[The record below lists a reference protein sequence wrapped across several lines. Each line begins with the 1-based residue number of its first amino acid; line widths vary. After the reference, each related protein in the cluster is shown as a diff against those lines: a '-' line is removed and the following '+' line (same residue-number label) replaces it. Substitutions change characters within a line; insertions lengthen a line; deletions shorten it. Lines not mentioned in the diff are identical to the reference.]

1 MIANMMRAARL
12 HQIGGRFQVDE
23 VPVPHVRELDVLVEV
38 KATAIVPNL
47 RNVITHY
54 PTWFPYLPLPKLP
67 AIYGLDSA
75 GVVVGVGSRVRSGVN
90 LGDRVYVNP
99 GLSCGTC
106 ATCRQGAP
114 IHCSSYT
121 FMGYFGFGP
130 GSQQLYEDYPY
141 GGFGQYLTA
150 PATSLVRLPE
160 SISFEQGARF
170 GYIGTAYS
178 GLRKANLQAGQTV
191 LVDGGTGT
199 LGVGA
204 VISALAMGA
213 SQVFASG
220 RNKPLLEKL
229 QKIDPQRIQPIALGE
244 RAASE
249 VVMEA
254 TGGLGVDV
262 VIQALGANAPA
273 ATVIDSLNAL
283 RRGGKAVNIG
293 GVAETLPLE
302 PVPMMVMQK
311 SFIGSLWFSTAEG
324 DDVARMA
331 DAGILDLGV
340 FEHEKFLLDT
350 VNEALD
356 AVEGRV
362 GGFTNVVVIQ

>member
-1 MIANMMRAARL
+1 MNERKMSAARL
-12 HQIGGRFQVDE
+12 HEIGGRFQVDD
-23 VPVPHVRELDVLVEV
+23 VPIPSARELDVLVEV
-38 KATAIVPNL
+38 KATGVVPNL

-90 LGDRVYVNP
+90 LGDRVYINP

-106 ATCRQGAP
+106 LACREGASTN
-114 IHCSSYT
+114 CSSYT

-130 GSQQLYEDYPY
+130 GSQQIYEDYPY

-150 PATSLVRLPE
+150 PATSVVKLPD
-160 SISFEQGARF
+160 SISFEQAARF

-204 VISALAMGA
+204 VISALAVGA
-213 SQVFASG
+213 SRVFASG

-229 QKIDPQRIQPIALGE
+229 QKIDPRRIRPIALGE

-249 VVMEA
+249 AVMEA

-273 ATVIDSLNAL
+273 ATVIDSLAAL
-283 RRGGKAVNIG
+283 RRGGKAVNVG
-293 GVAETLPLE
+293 GVAETLPIE
-302 PVPMMVMQK
+302 PVPMMVAQK

-324 DDVARMA
+324 AEMAMMA
-331 DAGILDLGV
+331 DAGSLNLSV
-340 FEHEKFLLDT
+340 FEHERFSLET

-356 AVEGRV
+356 AVENRA
-362 GGFTNVVVIQ
+362 GGFTNVVVVQ